1 MISIIYEIK
10 CAPDAEPKAADD
22 ALTANWYDV
31 SEILKQKEK
40 FAFDHASILQEYVE
54 KFHPGKL

>member
-1 MISIIYEIK
+1 MITIVYEIK
-10 CAPDAEPKAADD
+10 VSPDAEPKAADD

-31 SEILKQKEK
+31 SEILKLKDK
-40 FAFDHASILQEYVE
+40 FAFDHHSILTEYVE